1 MPGPGYLLATKNGV
15 TGESGVFY
23 DYLLGENGLFLS
35 AKNSAL
41 EVTICIA
48 PTQVRG
54 LAPVTERVQIIHG
67 LIPRRLY
74 ELAFSTCL
82 IRPINQRPDKPIL
95 DIHSH
100 GEMKAFFSETDN
112 QDEQGFILSLVLGKV
127 DRVPEYRLR
136 LCVYG
141 YRKELNYEE
150 GFDNCIFPTSSASS
164 KEVIDIPGQLQL
176 LGVGEREDGLRRRL
190 PAFFRKTHKSFWSIW
205 TGSKNVT

>member
-82 IRPINQRPDKPIL
+82 IRPIKERYFGIIWRDGEYHLEYPEQDGTPGGVSYQRPDKPIL

-112 QDEQGFILSLVLGKV
+112 QDEQGFILSLVLG
-127 DRVPEYRLR
+127 RSIRY
-136 LCVYG
+136 
-141 YRKELNYEE
+141 LNTDSDYAYMGIE
-150 GFDNCIFPTSSASS
+150 
-164 KEVIDIPGQLQL
+164 
-176 LGVGEREDGLRRRL
+176 
-190 PAFFRKTHKSFWSIW
+190 
-205 TGSKNVT
+205 KN